1 MLQSN
6 DAALEGNDTDSACE
20 EDILEEDIK
29 EPESLIPQ
37 TVLDFADHALAK
49 LPPRWRNWITRMI
62 SGTTL
67 ISAFYGL
74 VSMGPIGLISLVS
87 QPKKI
92 IFLFIFHPFLF
103 LFRPI

>member
-1 MLQSN
+1 MKGHLLQSN

-67 ISAFYGL
+67 ISAFYVL

-87 QPKKI
+87 
-92 IFLFIFHPFLF
+92 
-103 LFRPI
+103 